1 MRNIAI
7 AQLMKAGRRMLF
19 VGRRDSE
26 SAGMLQRKF
35 DGVLQR
41 KWLSRRSE
49 GYQQKQKQ
57 RPPNVQPIQESSF
70 HDLHLVMTR
79 RFYGQLQAGAMMSMS
94 RREADNARAANE
106 VNLRVMIAEPSN
118 KKKARIIQSGPFLI
132 KPYISKTSTIWR
144 LRLPSLSWN
153 GLSPVSYTHL
163 TRGLPSCCK
172 QKTGDE
178 PRSAGRYPE
187 FIAH

>member
-1 MRNIAI
+1 ME
-7 AQLMKAGRRMLF
+7 AGRRMLF

-118 KKKARIIQSGPFLI
+118 KKGPDHPIRAFPHQAL
-132 KPYISKTSTIWR
+132 
-144 LRLPSLSWN
+144 
-153 GLSPVSYTHL
+153 H
-163 TRGLPSCCK
+163 
-172 QKTGDE
+172 Q
-178 PRSAGRYPE
+178 
-187 FIAH
+187 